1 MLHVIVDSLDD
12 VPEGAREHYAERDGK
27 FELDLTGAFSTL
39 DRDALM
45 GSLRKERDVSG
56 GHVATI
62 KTFGKWTPETIRK
75 LETDHDDATIELIAL
90 KKDGGPTGE
99 DIDKIVETRVLA
111 RLAPVQRDLGRATEK
126 VESLTGEVSGL
137 VKDRTKGKILR
148 DVVTAFGLKELGA
161 NPAAVVDVELW
172 ATSAFEVDE
181 SGAVVSVEGPGV
193 VPGLKP
199 VEVFK
204 DMKDNKQRGHWFGPT
219 VGAGASGGSDK
230 NDTGDSPFKL
240 EKETGKLASLT
251 EASKI
256 VKDDP
261 ERARRLAKAAGSKKY
276 FPSLFK

>member
-56 GHVATI
+56 GHAATI
-62 KTFGKWTPETIRK
+62 KTFGKWTPETIHE
-75 LETDHDDATIELIAL
+75 LETNHDLATIELAAL
-90 KKDGGPTGE
+90 KKDGAPTGE
-99 DIDKIVETRVLA
+99 DIDKIVLA

-230 NDTGDSPFKL
+230 NDTGDSPFTIN
-240 EKETGKLASLT
+240 KETGRPANLT
-251 EASKI
+251 EAGRI